1 MSLTMTVVQISR
13 ATKKALVDL
22 NQNHLLA
29 FAGSLAYYFFLS
41 LLPLLV
47 FLASLLGFIPIP
59 NLFDQIMVLM
69 AHIVPADSLQLV
81 KKVLTEIMNGQ
92 NTGFLSVGFLG
103 TIWAASGGFSAMI
116 EALNVA
122 YDVREG
128 RPFWKTRSLAVALT
142 FLVGAMVAIILASMV
157 LGPAWGTRLLHHFG
171 LDPVFVRTWFY
182 LRWLIAICFA
192 VFAVEVV
199 YYLAPNV
206 EQRRFSKTIPGAVV
220 AVLLWVGASYGFGL
234 YLQHFT
240 NFNKSYGALGAV
252 VALLLWF
259 YLSSA
264 AFLVG
269 AEVNQ
274 ELIKAARQKLP
285 MKEVPEPMPKEPKRE
300 DLKMLS

>member
-1 MSLTMTVVQISR
+1 MTVVQISK

-92 NTGFLSVGFLG
+92 NRGFLSVGFLG

-142 FLVGAMVAIILASMV
+142 FLVGVMVAIILASMV
-157 LGPAWGTRLLHHFG
+157 LGPVWGSRLFHHFG
-171 LDPVFVRTWFY
+171 LDPVFVHTWFY
-182 LRWLIAICFA
+182 LRWVIAICFA
-192 VFAVEVV
+192 VLAVEVV

-220 AVLLWVGASYGFGL
+220 AVLLWIGASYGFGL

-240 NFNKSYGALGAV
+240 NFSKSYGALGAV

-274 ELIKAARQKLP
+274 ELIKAAREKLP
-285 MKEVPEPMPKEPKRE
+285 MKEVPEPKPKEPKRE
-300 DLKMLS
+300 DLKIVS